1 MFIPTSVKKVLYM
14 LESAGYEAYVVGGC
28 VRDALMGIEPHDYDV
43 TTSAEPQEVKS
54 VFKDYVVIETG
65 IKHGTVTLLMESYP
79 VEITTFRTEGEY
91 IDGRHPSQVFFAKS
105 LEEDLARRD
114 FTVNAMACDINGE
127 THDYFGGKEDLKK
140 GIIRAVGKAESR
152 FEEDALRIMRALR
165 FAAVT
170 GFEIEPETAK
180 AARKCK
186 ELLTKI
192 SGERLREELIK
203 LLCGKNAKKII
214 LEYWDV
220 LAVFIPE
227 LAQLKGFQQKN
238 TYHIYDVLEHTA
250 VAVDNVRNEPILRL
264 GAFFHDIGKPPCF
277 TVDEAGVGHF
287 YGHSHVSEE
296 IARNI
301 MNKLKF
307 DNETK
312 GKVLQL
318 VKYHDV
324 PIEEK
329 TGSVKRALNKYS
341 ASGFFDLLEI
351 KRADNLAQSPC
362 CRNRLTKLDE
372 LKKIAEG
379 IIEQEQCFSL
389 KDLAVN
395 GKDLINLGMRPGK
408 ELGET
413 LNLLLEA
420 VIEEQVP
427 NERTKLLE
435 LVEKIIK

>member
-14 LESAGYEAYVVGGC
+14 LESACYEAYVVGGC

-79 VEITTFRTEGEY
+79 IEITTFRTEGEY
-91 IDGRHPSQVFFAKS
+91 IDGRHPSEVFFAKS

-170 GFEIEPETAK
+170 GFEIEPETAE

-214 LEYWDV
+214 LEYWDI
-220 LAVFIPE
+220 LAVFMPE

-238 TYHIYDVLEHTA
+238 PYHIYDVLEHTA
-250 VAVDNVRNEPILRL
+250 VAVDNVRNDPILRL
-264 GAFFHDIGKPPCF
+264 GAFFHDIGKPLCF

-341 ASGFFDLLEI
+341 VSGFFDLLEI
-351 KRADNLAQSPC
+351 KRADNLAQNPC
-362 CRNRLTKLDE
+362 CRGRMTKLDE
-372 LKKIAEG
+372 LKKIAEE

-395 GKDLINLGMRPGK
+395 GKDLINLGLRPGK

-427 NERTKLLE
+427 NEKTKLLE
-435 LVEKIIK
+435 LVQKIIK